1 MPMNWPYPQLKT
13 QPSAWQFLFRPML
26 LVSLGIHGLL
36 LIIPV
41 PSPVPSEAAKPE
53 PSPKLEKVEISEL
66 LAPTSS
72 PSPKPSPKKSSTKKA
87 SKSTSKKAASA
98 PRKQVASRPSGSK
111 SQSSQTAKQ
120 TSGVTTRAGSTTD
133 FDSTSGAEKDG
144 AETSDSKNEAPEG
157 FGDLFGGKLAGEVDE
172 KLIDS
177 NVFEK
182 PESFYTKTG
191 NKPETKPG
199 VKKIKWISLKRPDD
213 VLAEL
218 KPQLQGKG
226 IQVTTQGNYG
236 GGTVYQV
243 KKGKAAR
250 YINLV
255 PAKSTSIGT
264 LIVVW
269 SRNPNASAKTSAK

>member
-1 MPMNWPYPQLKT
+1 MPMNRPYSQLKN
-13 QPSAWQFLFRPML
+13 QPSAWQVLFRPML

-36 LIIPV
+36 LMVPV
-41 PSPVPSEAAKPE
+41 PSPMPSEAAKPE
-53 PSPKLEKVEISEL
+53 KSLEKVEISEL
-66 LAPTSS
+66 LAPISS
-72 PSPKPSPKKSSTKKA
+72 PSPKPSPKKSSTKKVA
-87 SKSTSKKAASA
+87 KSTAEKAASA
-98 PRKQVASRPSGSK
+98 PRKQVASRPSASK
-111 SQSSQTAKQ
+111 SQSGQTAKQ
-120 TSGVTTRAGSTTD
+120 TSGSATD
-133 FDSTSGAEKDG
+133 SGSTSGAGEDG
-144 AETSDSKNEAPEG
+144 AETSDSTTEAPEG
-157 FGDLFGGKLAGEVDE
+157 FADLFGGKLAGEVDE

-191 NKPETKPG
+191 SKPETKPG
-199 VKKIKWISLKRPDD
+199 VEKIKWISLKRPDD

-226 IQVTTQGNYG
+226 IQVITKGKYG

-243 KKGKAAR
+243 KKGKAVR
-250 YINLV
+250 YLNLV